1 METVKKTVYVTK
13 PGGEPA
19 PLNLT
24 FKIPSLAE
32 LQAAPNQPTPTTA
45 EALLFMIAD
54 WEADMPFN
62 ADTARLFADNY
73 PGALNDVLQAWGQAV
88 SQAHGQRIGAT
99 APAAWSGVRDRYH

>member
-19 PLNLT
+19 PLKLT

-32 LQAAPNQPTPTTA
+32 LQAAPNQPTPTTD

-62 ADTARLFADNY
+62 ADTARLFAANY
-73 PGALNDVLQAWGQAV
+73 PGALNDVLLAWGQAV
-88 SQAHGQRIGAT
+88 SQAHSQRIGAA
-99 APAAWSGVRDRYH
+99 APALWSGVRDRYH

>member
-1 METVKKTVYVTK
+1 METVKRTVNVRK
-13 PGGEPA
+13 PGGEDS
-19 PLNLT
+19 PLTLT

-45 EALLFMIAD
+45 DALLYMIAD
-54 WEADMPFN
+54 WDADMPFN
-62 ADTARLFADNY
+62 ADTARLFAANY

-88 SQAHGQRIGAT
+88 SQAHGQRIGAA

>member
-32 LQAAPNQPTPTTA
+32 LQAAPNQPTPSTA

-62 ADTARLFADNY
+62 ADTARLFAANY

-88 SQAHGQRIGAT
+88 SRAHSQRIGAA
-99 APAAWSGVRDRYH
+99 APALRSGVRDRYH